1 MLMKKRTSLLVSVAV
16 LALGLFAASGHDAHA
31 YYIDPGSGSYLF
43 QMAIAGVL
51 GGFYALRQMFGKW
64 RTQSRKRK

>member
-1 MLMKKRTSLLVSVAV
+1 MTRRTPLIVTIIVTTIGLLAM
-16 LALGLFAASGHDAHA
+16 SGHDAHA

-51 GGFYALRQMFGKW
+51 GGFYALRSVLGKW
-64 RTQSRKRK
+64 RTFTKQRK

>member
-1 MLMKKRTSLLVSVAV
+1 MKNHTSYLVSVAV
-16 LALGLFAASGHDAHA
+16 LTLGLFAASGHEAHA

-51 GGFYALRQMFGKW
+51 GGFYAFRQAFGKW
-64 RTQSRKRK
+64 RPFTKKRK